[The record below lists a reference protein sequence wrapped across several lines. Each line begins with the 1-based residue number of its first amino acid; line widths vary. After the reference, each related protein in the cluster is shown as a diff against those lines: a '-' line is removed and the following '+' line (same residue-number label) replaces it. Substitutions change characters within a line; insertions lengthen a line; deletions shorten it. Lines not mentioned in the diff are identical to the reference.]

1 MKKKNKLFASIIV
14 VNYNNALYLE
24 ECLNSLIN
32 QSYKP
37 IEIIVIDD
45 QSSDHSLEIIKKFKK
60 KIKFFKTSK
69 KKNIGSYDQMN
80 AYLTGYKKSKGEI
93 IFFVDS
99 DDYFKKK
106 RLR

>member
-14 VNYNNALYLE
+14 VYYNNALYLE

-45 QSSDHSLEIIKKFKK
+45 QSSDHSLEIIKNLKK
-60 KIKFFKTSK
+60 K
-69 KKNIGSYDQMN
+69 
-80 AYLTGYKKSKGEI
+80 
-93 IFFVDS
+93 
-99 DDYFKKK
+99 
-106 RLR
+106 

>member
-1 MKKKNKLFASIIV
+1 MKKRNKLSASIIV

-45 QSSDHSLEIIKKFKK
+45 QSTDHSLEIIKKYKK

-69 KKNIGSYDQMN
+69 KKTLAVTI
-80 AYLTGYKKSKGEI
+80 K
-93 IFFVDS
+93 
-99 DDYFKKK
+99 
-106 RLR
+106 

>member
-37 IEIIVIDD
+37 IEIIIT
-45 QSSDHSLEIIKKFKK
+45 IN
-60 KIKFFKTSK
+60 
-69 KKNIGSYDQMN
+69 KKN
-80 AYLTGYKKSKGEI
+80 YLSFRFLVTS
-93 IFFVDS
+93 
-99 DDYFKKK
+99 
-106 RLR
+106 

>member
-1 MKKKNKLFASIIV
+1 M

-60 KIKFFKTSK
+60 K
-69 KKNIGSYDQMN
+69 
-80 AYLTGYKKSKGEI
+80 
-93 IFFVDS
+93 
-99 DDYFKKK
+99 
-106 RLR
+106 